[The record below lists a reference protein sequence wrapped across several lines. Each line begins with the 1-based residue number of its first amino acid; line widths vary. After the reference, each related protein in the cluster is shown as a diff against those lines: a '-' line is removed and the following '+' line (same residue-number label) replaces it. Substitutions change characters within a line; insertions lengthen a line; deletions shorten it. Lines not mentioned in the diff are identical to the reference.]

1 LAKVQKIKSANNL
14 MIKIDYPIP
23 KFRTKA
29 EAGKDWIFDEIR
41 KRWIQITPEEWVR
54 QNFLQWMIQTK
65 KIPASLIAV
74 EKEIKVGELRK
85 RCDIVVFKS
94 AVPWIIVE
102 CKEMEVK
109 LDEAVIKQ
117 ILNYNISLRVQF
129 LIITN
134 GTDTFAFELKNDGIQ
149 MLSEIPDFV

>member
-1 LAKVQKIKSANNL
+1 
-14 MIKIDYPIP
+14 MIKIDYPSP
-23 KFRTKA
+23 AFRTKT
-29 EAGKDWIFDEIR
+29 EEGKDWIFDSFR

-54 QNFLQWMIQTK
+54 QNFLQWLVQK
-65 KIPASLIAV
+65 KGIPASLIAV

-85 RCDIVVFKS
+85 RCDIVIYKS
-94 AVPWIIVE
+94 SIPWIIVE

-117 ILNYNISLRVQF
+117 ILNYNISLRVQY

-134 GTDTFAFELKNDGIQ
+134 GSDTFAFELKDGNIE
-149 MLSEIPDFV
+149 MLYEIPDFE